1 MTGSQNENDLTKG
14 AIYPHMINLA
24 IPASMGMMFDTLY
37 NLTDN
42 WYAGMISDTALVG
55 LSLAGIVFILLIAMT
70 IGLQSGSSAIVAPDF
85 AKKNT
90 KKVNEWIANSLSIGL
105 IMSVIILAF
114 GFVFADDLLA
124 LLSKDNEA
132 KKEAWDYLLIIIL
145 GNVAYAISSICAGA
159 LIAMGNTKIYRNVL
173 IIGFFANIILN
184 PILTFQLNMGIRG
197 LAVATLI
204 IKMASAVYLY
214 KSLYQYTHQNIRPHF
229 DWDIIKKSLKQILP
243 ASLNFLTIIIGAFI
257 IVAFVG
263 RFGSEAVAG
272 YSVALR
278 VEQVLLLPVLGLSS
292 AVMAIIGQNFG
303 VGQFERIYE
312 TYKKS
317 LIVGLWVSLLFI
329 PIMVFAGP
337 YLIGFFTDNKQ
348 MIEVGRLYLLADAA
362 AFYAYVII
370 FTCVALLQAIKEPMF
385 PLIIGISRQL
395 VLPVIVNYILIIV
408 LGYPVTAL
416 FWSVAIIVIFSAF
429 IMLWYTQKRIK
440 LLFLK

>member
-42 WYAGMISDTALVG
+42 WYAGMVSDTALVG

-70 IGLQSGSSAIVAPDF
+70 IGLQSGTSAIVAPDF
-85 AKKNT
+85 AKKNA

-105 IMSVIILAF
+105 IMSVIILAL

-124 LLSKDNEA
+124 LLSKDKEA

-145 GNVAYAISSICAGA
+145 GNIAYAISSICAGA

-214 KSLYQYTHQNIRPHF
+214 KSLYQYTHQNIKPHF
-229 DWDIIKKSLKQILP
+229 DWGLIKKSLKQIIP
-243 ASLNFLTIIIGAFI
+243 ASLNFLTIIVGAFI

-317 LIVGLWVSLLFI
+317 LIIGLWVSLLFI

-337 YLIGFFTDNKQ
+337 YLIGFFTENKQ

-395 VLPVIVNYILIIV
+395 VLPVIVNYILIVV

-416 FWSVAIIVIFSAF
+416 FWSVAIIVIVSAF